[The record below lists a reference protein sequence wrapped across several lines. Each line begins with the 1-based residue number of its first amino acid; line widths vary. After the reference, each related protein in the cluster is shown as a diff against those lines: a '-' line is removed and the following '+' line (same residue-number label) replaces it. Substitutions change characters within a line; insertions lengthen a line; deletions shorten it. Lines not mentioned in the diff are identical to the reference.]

1 MTPAGTF
8 AEFAYDGRGL
18 LIRATDR
25 QGTRAASNAM
35 PWARFLPASM
45 LRASVPLTVTHQ
57 KACWPPSCSPTGAS
71 EQARYDA
78 EGNLVQRIDPQGLVT
93 RFEYGPFDKLIAS
106 AALAVPSPAI
116 PTTRAQL
123 VAVTNPLGEEWHY
136 RYNAAGQ
143 LVEEQD
149 FSGRLRQFDLDI
161 DGQLLAHTD
170 ALGQTT
176 RYRRDLLGRLI
187 EKIAPEGSFRFVPD
201 VLGRLVVADSPGA
214 KLRFEFD
221 ALGRLVRETPER
233 SVGHLGL

>member
-1 MTPAGTF
+1 MTVADCSSVPPT
-8 AEFAYDGRGL
+8 GRGL
-18 LIRATDR
+18 ELLERDALGQVLACIDA
-25 QGTRAASNAM
+25 QGQRTAYRYTPEGLLAAV
-35 PWARFLPASM
+35 M
-45 LRASVPLTVTHQ
+45 LADGRI
-57 KACWPPSCSPTGAS
+57 

-106 AALAVPSPAI
+106 AAQRCRHPLYLRRGAAARCGNQS
-116 PTTRAQL
+116 
-123 VAVTNPLGEEWHY
+123 LGEEWHY

-187 EKIAPEGSFRFVPD
+187 EKIAPEGSFRFV
-201 VLGRLVVADSPGA
+201 RCARA
-214 KLRFEFD
+214 TR
-221 ALGRLVRETPER
+221 R
-233 SVGHLGL
+233 SR